1 MSEWSL
7 TARWVF
13 PVDQPPLE
21 RGCVT
26 IAGEKIVA
34 VQPRGQRTADVDLG
48 NVAVLPGLVNA
59 HTHLDLTGLRSL
71 TPPSPADFTGWL
83 RQVIAHRRRRSPQQ
97 IQADVRAG
105 LAECLRYGTTL
116 VGDISGDGSSWD
128 VLADAPVRAVVYRE
142 LLGLPEER
150 AARAWS
156 EAQQWLSNH
165 PATDTC
171 RPGLS
176 PHAPYSVRASLFQA
190 VARVARA
197 VNLPVAIH
205 IAEHPAELFLLGDRS
220 GPFVEFLT
228 ELGVYDAGGLIEHWE
243 ALLETFRGLPNAA
256 FIHANYLGLL
266 ASPASIHAALRVVCP
281 RTRAAFG
288 FGGGPV
294 RELGQPGVR
303 LALGTDSLASNP
315 DLDILAEARFLHRQH
330 PEVAGAGLLR
340 LATLAGAEA
349 LGWEHETGS
358 LTPGKS
364 ADLVVLPLPGEDSA
378 DPHRLVLESAEPVQ
392 RVLWRGRW
400 IESGSGG

>member
-1 MSEWSL
+1 MSEWTL

-21 RGCVT
+21 QGCVT
-26 IAGEKIVA
+26 IAGERIAA
-34 VQPRGQRTADVDLG
+34 VQPRGCRTADVDLG

-59 HTHLDLTGLRSL
+59 HTHLDLTGLRGL
-71 TPPSPADFTGWL
+71 APPSADFTGWL
-83 RQVIAHRRRRSPQQ
+83 RQVIAHRRRRTPEQ
-97 IQADVRAG
+97 IEADVRAG

-116 VGDISGDGSSWD
+116 VGDISGDGGSWE
-128 VLADAPVRAVVYRE
+128 VLADAPVRAVVFRE

-156 EAQQWLSNH
+156 EAQQWLSTH

-176 PHAPYSVRASLFQA
+176 PHAPYSVRASLFQS
-190 VARVARA
+190 VADLARS

-205 IAEHPAELFLLGDRS
+205 IAESPAELFLIGGRR

-228 ELGVYDAGGLIEHWE
+228 ELGVYDPAGLIDWE
-243 ALLETFRGLPNAA
+243 ALLETFRGLPNVA
-256 FIHANYLGLL
+256 FVHANYLALG
-266 ASPASIHAALRVVCP
+266 ATPASIRAALRVICP

-288 FGGGPV
+288 FVCGRRLLEWPD
-294 RELGQPGVR
+294 VR

-315 DLDILAEARFLHRQH
+315 DLDVLAEARFLYHQY
-330 PEVAGAGLLR
+330 PEVAGAVLLS

-349 LGWEHETGS
+349 LGWQHETGS

-364 ADLVVLPLPGEDSA
+364 ADLVVLPLPGEEA
-378 DPHRLVLESAEPVQ
+378 TDPHRLVLGSSGPVR

-400 IESGSGG
+400 LEAGP

>member
-1 MSEWSL
+1 L

-21 RGCVT
+21 QGCVT
-26 IAGEKIVA
+26 IAGDKIVA
-34 VQPRGQRTADVDLG
+34 VQPRGTRTADVDLG
-48 NVAVLPGLVNA
+48 NAAVLPGLVNA
-59 HTHLDLTGLRSL
+59 HTHLDLTGLRGL
-71 TPPSPADFTGWL
+71 APPSADFTGWL
-83 RQVIAHRRRRSPQQ
+83 RQVIAHRRGRAPEQ

-128 VLADAPVRAVVYRE
+128 VLADAPVRAVVYWE

-156 EAQQWLSNH
+156 EAQQWLGNH
-165 PATDTC
+165 PATETC

-190 VARVARA
+190 VARVTRA

-205 IAEHPAELFLLGDRS
+205 VAESPAELFLLANRS

-243 ALLETFRGLPNAA
+243 ALLETFRGLPNVA
-256 FIHANYLGLL
+256 FIHANYLALE
-266 ASPASIHAALRVVCP
+266 AVPASIRAALRVICP

-288 FGGGPV
+288 FTGGPV
-294 RELGQPGVR
+294 GELRQPGAR

-315 DLDILAEARFLHRQH
+315 DLDVLAEARFLHRQH
-330 PEVAGAGLLR
+330 PDVAGDVLLR

-349 LGWEHETGS
+349 LGWQHETGS

-364 ADLVVLPLPGEDSA
+364 ADLVVSPLPDEDA
-378 DPHRLVLESAEPVQ
+378 VDPHRLVLEAAETVR
-392 RVLWRGRW
+392 RVLWRGQW
-400 IESGSGG
+400 VAVGPGG